1 MPPFAKGLSEMQGF
15 WQKKFH
21 TLRKLNENKWKFFW
35 QNPKG
40 LTLHEQ
46 SRGYLCIRLLLMI
59 IDNFKIEIINN
70 QYLLKGMRGREKDN
84 RRFKQP
90 WAQNEVEAAMS
101 EVDCSRNMPS
111 INGEPP
117 RAEQGWKQKKHAM
130 SSANEGDCDL
140 CRNYTS
146 AGEGWGNRNKNKL

>member
-21 TLRKLNENKWKFFW
+21 TLKKQNENKWKFFW

-59 IDNFKIEIINN
+59 IENFKIEIINN
-70 QYLLKGMRGREKDN
+70 QYLFKGMRGMEKAN
-84 RRFKQP
+84 ARVIVPTVKK
-90 WAQNEVEAAMS
+90 
-101 EVDCSRNMPS
+101 
-111 INGEPP
+111 NG
-117 RAEQGWKQKKHAM
+117 
-130 SSANEGDCDL
+130 DL
-140 CRNYTS
+140 SMRGHHFFN
-146 AGEGWGNRNKNKL
+146 W